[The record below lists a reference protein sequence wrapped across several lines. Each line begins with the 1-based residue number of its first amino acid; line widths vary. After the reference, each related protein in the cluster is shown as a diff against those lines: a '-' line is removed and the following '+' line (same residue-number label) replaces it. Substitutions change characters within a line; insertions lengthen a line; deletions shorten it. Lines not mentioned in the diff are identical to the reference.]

1 MKKTFSLSPGMKVGV
16 LLFAAALLVFFVFV
30 AASLL
35 PQDDRKEIAIMTTAD
50 LHGHIFPYA
59 NTTGMTVGGIER
71 IAGAKDAIARDVDGW
86 ALVSAGDDLTG
97 PLYAAYGGEPELRSM
112 TLAGYTAACPGN
124 HEFDFGAAHYLN
136 ATRYAGFPLLSAN
149 LRVTDPELASV
160 LRPSTV
166 IEVDGIRC
174 GFFGL
179 ITPDLAVITSPG
191 PNVTVDPDYVGVA
204 REEVRAL
211 REDGAEIVV
220 ALSHMGTACD
230 EDLARQV
237 EGIDLVVGG
246 HDHTYVCESVGG
258 PGGWTTVI
266 VHDGSQGERLG
277 VLRFAF
283 TGDGIEDWQ
292 WETVPMDSAVVSDP
306 AVSDYLTPFR
316 AAMENQGQEAIGEST
331 VAIDAVKAHLRTG
344 EMPLGDLIADAGLA
358 WFGEADIAVINSG
371 GIRGD
376 RIFPAGPI
384 TQGMLSEIL
393 PFGNEVVI
401 VRMNGTEVRQM
412 LEMSASALGPDS
424 RGIQESGF
432 LQVGGA
438 RVTIDTERP
447 AYAAVYDGKEVQE
460 VLCEGS
466 RVGSV
471 LVREG
476 DTWVPVE
483 DDREYIVLVNDYLA
497 GGGDGYA
504 LFAAIPD
511 ERKLRT
517 GITVIETVEAYV
529 RVQTPLTPVT
539 EGRIAL
545 AGSGAPSAMVVPA

>member
-1 MKKTFSLSPGMKVGV
+1 MKVGV
-16 LLFAAALLVFFVFV
+16 LLLAAAVLIGLFVFAAV
-30 AASLL
+30 SLL
-35 PQDDRKEIAIMTTAD
+35 PQDERKEIAVMTTAD

-59 NTTGMTVGGIER
+59 NATGVTVGGIER
-71 IAGAKDAIARDVDGW
+71 IAGAKDAVARDVDGW
-86 ALVSAGDDLTG
+86 VLVSAGDDLTG
-97 PLYAAYGGEPELRSM
+97 PLYATYGGEPELRSM

-136 ATRYAGFPLLSAN
+136 ATRHAGFPLLSAN
-149 LRVTDPELASV
+149 LRITDPGLAAAV
-160 LRPSTV
+160 RPSTI
-166 IEVDGIRC
+166 IEVDGVRC

-204 REEVRAL
+204 REEVRVL
-211 REDGAEIVV
+211 REDGAGIVV

-246 HDHTYVCESVGG
+246 HDHTYVCESVDG

-266 VHDGSQGERLG
+266 VHDGSQGESLG

-292 WETVPMDSAVVSDP
+292 WETVPMDGAVASDP
-306 AVSDYLTPFR
+306 AVREYLAPFR
-316 AAMENQGQEAIGEST
+316 AAMEKQGEEAIGEST
-331 VAIDAVKAHLRTG
+331 VAIDAVKAHLRRG

-358 WFGEADIAVINSG
+358 WFGDADIAVINSG

-376 RIFPAGPI
+376 RVFPAGPI
-384 TQGMLSEIL
+384 THGMISEVL

-401 VRMNGTEVRQM
+401 VRMNGTEVRRV
-412 LEMSASALGPDS
+412 LEMSASALGPDFK
-424 RGIQESGF
+424 GIQESGF
-432 LQVGGA
+432 LQVGGVS
-438 RVTIDTERP
+438 VTIDPDRP
-447 AYAAVYDGKEVQE
+447 AYAAIYEGKEVQE

-466 RVGSV
+466 RVGSI

-476 DTWVPVE
+476 DRWVPVE
-483 DDREYIVLVNDYLA
+483 DDREYTVLVNDYLA
-497 GGGDGYA
+497 EGGDGYA

-517 GITVIETVEAYV
+517 GITVLETVEAYV
-529 RVQTPLTPVT
+529 RAQTPLTPVT

-545 AGSGAPSAMVVPA
+545 ADGGSPSPVVVPA